1 MLRNDVLAVPHT
13 PPQLTSPS
21 LPVRKSFTLL
31 DEGPTPPPSATTAAA
46 SAAAVEMNVFVS
58 WADL

>member
-1 MLRNDVLAVPHT
+1 MMHVLAVPHT
-13 PPQLTSPS
+13 PPQLAPPS

-31 DEGPTPPPSATTAAA
+31 DEGPTPPPSATTTA
-46 SAAAVEMNVFVS
+46 SAAAVEMDIFVY

>member
-31 DEGPTPPPSATTAAA
+31 DEGPTPPPSAAA